1 MSKNLRNKHNM
12 VTLIMCFKSPNVI
25 LISYI
30 YFAVG
35 NFLVLI
41 AFIVTVIIVAMC
53 SQIYGSDFVFLIIIW
68 FLFGF
73 VFPVFFFH
81 RHVDW

>member
-1 MSKNLRNKHNM
+1 MSKNLGNKHNM

-25 LISYI
+25 LISCI

-35 NFLVLI
+35 NFFVLI
-41 AFIVTVIIVAMC
+41 AFIVTVIIMAMC
-53 SQIYGSDFVFLIIIW
+53 SQIYGSDFVFLFIIW
-68 FLFGF
+68 FLFTF
-73 VFPVFFFH
+73 VLPAFFFQ

>member
-1 MSKNLRNKHNM
+1 MSKNLENKHNM
-12 VTLIMCFKSPNVI
+12 VTLIMCFRSPNVI
-25 LISYI
+25 LISCI

-35 NFLVLI
+35 SFLVLI
-41 AFIVTVIIVAMC
+41 AFIVTVIIVAMF
-53 SQIYGSDFVFLIIIW
+53 SEIYESDFVFLFIIW

-73 VFPVFFFH
+73 VLTAFFFQ